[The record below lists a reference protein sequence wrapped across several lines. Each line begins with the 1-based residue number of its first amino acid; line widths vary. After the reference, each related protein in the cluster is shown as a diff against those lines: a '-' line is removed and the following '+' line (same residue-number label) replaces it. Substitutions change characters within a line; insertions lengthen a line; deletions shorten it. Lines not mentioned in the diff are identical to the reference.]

1 MDSPH
6 RVQTGEWRF
15 PIATCVV
22 FLSEAVG
29 GPTLILDQTRDDGKL
44 AGRGWLVRP
53 DRPGTVYCFD
63 STLLHGVMPAFSEDQ
78 KVSPVGCL
86 AIIFQATRLGEVQT
100 SRLLWLSIADTIHGL
115 YALCRRRRVVTQCA
129 RQSMSSSGHQSVHI
143 PTTLR

>member
-6 RVQTGEWRF
+6 RGKTGEWRF

-29 GPTLILDQTRDDGKL
+29 GPTLILDQTRNANTL
-44 AGRGWLVRP
+44 AERGWLVRP

-78 KVSPVGCL
+78 KVLLTSCD
-86 AIIFQATRLGEVQT
+86 TR
-100 SRLLWLSIADTIHGL
+100 A
-115 YALCRRRRVVTQCA
+115 
-129 RQSMSSSGHQSVHI
+129 SSS
-143 PTTLR
+143 